1 MKKDYSMVG
10 CLYVCLCLNTG
21 VVSEQCV
28 VTRVE
33 KEVLDV
39 VPLGLRVSP
48 LLRLV
53 NLRSDLCKRCGLRKL
68 DPLEVH
74 GTRTE

>member
-1 MKKDYSMVG
+1 MVG

-39 VPLGLRVSP
+39 VPLGLRAFTTLEAGELVIWPMQAVWVSETRP
-48 LLRLV
+48 LGG
-53 NLRSDLCKRCGLRKL
+53 S
-68 DPLEVH
+68 
-74 GTRTE
+74 

>member
-10 CLYVCLCLNTG
+10 CLYVCLCLNTGG

-39 VPLGLRVSP
+39 VPLGLRAFTT
-48 LLRLV
+48 LEAG
-53 NLRSDLCKRCGLRKL
+53 GLAI
-68 DPLEVH
+68 
-74 GTRTE
+74 